1 MQYWLLGQPP
11 QSTSCPQPL
20 LMDPQA
26 VPGPELHSGG
36 AQHCPPSQSSLPG
49 QLPQFRGV
57 PQPSPLKPHST
68 PRSSQLSGEQQL
80 LKRQTSSSGQDPQ
93 GIVPPQPS
101 GASPHSPSPH
111 AATSRGV
118 HKEQTLAV
126 PVVPPPPPQ
135 TSPLMQG
142 ELPQSACPP
151 HSFDTLPQLRP
162 PGQATGLQQ

>member
-1 MQYWLLGQPP
+1 MRAKNQLVGQGSQVTPLPQPSGPLYPQFLAGFSGVQQEPETQYWLLWQPP
-11 QSTSCPQPL
+11 QSTCCPQPL

-111 AATSRGV
+111 AATSRGI
-118 HKEQTLAV
+118 QYRAY
-126 PVVPPPPPQ
+126 
-135 TSPLMQG
+135 
-142 ELPQSACPP
+142 
-151 HSFDTLPQLRP
+151 FR
-162 PGQATGLQQ
+162 